1 MDDYYDLLGVEPD
14 AEVGDIRSAYRERKA
29 EVADRTDDDAKADA
43 AALNKAWNV
52 LSDPYQ
58 RGRYDQTRAD
68 EAANDGEGDEDD
80 DVVDV
85 PATRTRTRTTRTNP
99 RADQRSKGAR
109 QPLQPTIT
117 LPSGMQFATTKQ
129 RYIAM
134 GIDLLLLVVL
144 FFGSFLLTDAIER
157 SNHPGAHHI
166 VSVYPDK
173 INAAKKV
180 TSAAKKGTS
189 ASVDCTKPTTVTTD
203 QDKAY
208 CAAGA
213 KQQTLQKT
221 YDNAVSTL
229 APTRSLIS
237 GIYFLLALLILL
249 LPSLFSGQTLGKR
262 VQGIR
267 IVKLDGS
274 RVGAA
279 EVFRR
284 YGALALAAFA
294 LYSFL
299 GPLGP
304 LVVVFVATM
313 WQRNP
318 NRQGLQDRFAR
329 TLVVTGNAE

>member
-1 MDDYYDLLGVEPD
+1 MSTDDYYDLLGVDAD
-14 AEVGDIRSAYRERKA
+14 AEVADIKAAYRERKA
-29 EVADRTDDDAKADA
+29 AVAERTDDDAKADA

-68 EAANDGEGDEDD
+68 HVDFDGEGDDD

-85 PATRTRTRTTRTNP
+85 PATRTRTTRTNARSDQRKNP
-99 RADQRSKGAR
+99 RA
-109 QPLQPTIT
+109 PLEPTIT
-117 LPSGMQFATTKQ
+117 LPAGVHFATPRK
-129 RYIAM
+129 RFVAM
-134 GIDLLLLVVL
+134 GIDLLVLVAL
-144 FFGSFLLTDAIER
+144 FVGSFVLTDAVER

-166 VSVYPDK
+166 VATYPDK
-173 INAAKKV
+173 ISDAKKA
-180 TSAAKKGTS
+180 TSAAKKEAS
-189 ASVDCTKPTTVTTD
+189 ANFDCSTTKPTT
-203 QDKAY
+203 DKDIAY

-213 KQQTLQKT
+213 RQEQLQKT
-221 YDNAVSTL
+221 YDKAVSTL

-237 GIYFLLALLILL
+237 GLYFVLALLILL
-249 LPSLFSGQTLGKR
+249 VPSMFGGQTLGKR
-262 VQGIR
+262 LQGIR
-267 IVKLDGS
+267 LAKLDGS

-304 LVVVFVATM
+304 LIVVFVATL

-318 NRQGLQDRFAR
+318 NRQGLQDRFAH
-329 TLVVTGNAE
+329 TLVVSDAP